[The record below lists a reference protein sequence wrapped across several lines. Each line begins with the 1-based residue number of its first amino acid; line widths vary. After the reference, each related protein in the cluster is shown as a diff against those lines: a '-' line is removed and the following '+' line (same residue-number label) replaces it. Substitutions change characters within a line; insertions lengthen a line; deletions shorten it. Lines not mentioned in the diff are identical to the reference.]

1 MIRAYRPDDEAG
13 VRAVVIEAFGDDG
26 ETVSALVDDLRVGNA
41 RAELVAQQDV
51 EQAAAVVGHV
61 LLSRSWVDARRA
73 LVEVLVLSP
82 LSVAPSHQGRG
93 VGAAL
98 IEAAVAAARRLG
110 APALFLEGSPA
121 YYSGRG
127 FEPATPRGFTRP
139 STRIP
144 EPAFQVVVLDDHEDW
159 MTGALVY
166 CEPFWSHDCV
176 GLRDPEASQVEASQI
191 EHMFES

>member
-1 MIRAYRPDDEAG
+1 VADVVIRAYRSEDEAS
-13 VRAVVIEAFGDDG
+13 VRAVVSVAFGDKG
-26 ETVSALVDDLRVGNA
+26 ETVSALVDDLRVGHA

-51 EQAAAVVGHV
+51 EQDAAVVGHV

-93 VGAAL
+93 VGTAL
-98 IEAAVAAARRLG
+98 VEAAVAEARKQG
-110 APALFLEGSPA
+110 TPALFLEGSPA

-144 EPAFQVVVLDDHEDW
+144 EPAFQVVVLDEHEEW

-176 GLRDPEASQVEASQI
+176 GLRDPELSQI

>member
-1 MIRAYRPDDEAG
+1 MAGVVIRAYRPDDEAS
-13 VRAVVIEAFGDDG
+13 VRAVVAEAFGDEG
-26 ETVSALVDDLRVGNA
+26 ETVAALVDELRVGHA
-41 RAELVAQQDV
+41 RAELVA
-51 EQAAAVVGHV
+51 EQAGAVVGHV
-61 LLSRSWVDARRA
+61 LLSRSWVDARQA

-93 VGAAL
+93 VGTTL
-98 IEAAVAAARRLG
+98 IEAAVAEAGRLR

-121 YYSGRG
+121 YYSSRG

-144 EPAFQVVVLDDHEDW
+144 EPAFQVAVLDGREEW

-166 CEPFWSHDCV
+166 CEPFWA
-176 GLRDPEASQVEASQI
+176 LRLRRPTRPRAEPDRTDVRI
-191 EHMFES
+191 LT

>member
-1 MIRAYRPDDEAG
+1 MIRAYRPDDEAV
-13 VRAVVIEAFGDDG
+13 VRAVVIEAFGDEG

-41 RAELVAQQDV
+41 RAELVAQ
-51 EQAAAVVGHV
+51 ENAEENSGVVGHV

-93 VGAAL
+93 VGTAL
-98 IEAAVAAARRLG
+98 IEAAVAEARALA

-139 STRIP
+139 SARIP
-144 EPAFQVVVLDDHEDW
+144 EPAFQVVVLDGHEDW
-159 MTGALVY
+159 MTGGLIY
-166 CEPFWSHDCV
+166 CEPFWAHDCV
-176 GLRDPEASQVEASQI
+176 GLRDPELSHI
-191 EHMFES
+191 EQAFES